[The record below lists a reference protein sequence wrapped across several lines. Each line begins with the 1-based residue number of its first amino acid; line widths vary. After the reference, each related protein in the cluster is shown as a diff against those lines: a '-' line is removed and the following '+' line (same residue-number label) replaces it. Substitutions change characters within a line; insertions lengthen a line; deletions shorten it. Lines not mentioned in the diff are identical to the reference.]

1 MPVTLSPYLPE
12 DMTRAEYEYRQ
23 TNRQI
28 LELNRITNKA
38 GELVIKT
45 PTGKRVY
52 TDTLRGIKQIVTI
65 QFTPI
70 QGNKINR
77 HYSFNKPNSS
87 THFL

>member
-1 MPVTLSPYLPE
+1 MPVTLSLYLPE

-28 LELNRITNKA
+28 LELNRIKNKA

-65 QFTPI
+65 QLTLFKVT
-70 QGNKINR
+70 K
-77 HYSFNKPNSS
+77 
-87 THFL
+87 